1 MHNINEFISNET
13 VRRRLYEGEVITL
26 IRQRYTLDQENAI
39 LRKALA
45 GISVE
50 EFAEF
55 NQYVETC
62 KTQARQK
69 YYS

>member
-1 MHNINEFISNET
+1 MHNLNEFIADDKI
-13 VRRRLYEGEVITL
+13 RRRLYEGEVVTL

-39 LRKALA
+39 LRKALS
-45 GISVE
+45 GINVE

-55 NQYVETC
+55 NQYVEHC
-62 KTQARQK
+62 KSQARQK